1 MPLAIDGCLSKWGNC
16 LLTRDVP
23 ISEISRDIRAP
34 VTFEIARRYFALSRE
49 LLRQGQSPPGHLP
62 P

>member
-1 MPLAIDGCLSKWGNC
+1 MLLAIDGCLSKWRYN

-23 ISEISRDIRAP
+23 ISEISRDIHAP
-34 VTFEIARRYFALSRE
+34 VTFEIARHYFALSRE
-49 LLRQGQSPPGHLP
+49 LLRQGQSPPGRLP